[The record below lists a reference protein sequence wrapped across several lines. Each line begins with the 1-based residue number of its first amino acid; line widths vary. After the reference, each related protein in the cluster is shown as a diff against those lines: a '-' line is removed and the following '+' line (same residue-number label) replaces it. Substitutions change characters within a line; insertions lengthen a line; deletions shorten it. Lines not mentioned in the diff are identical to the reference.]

1 MNPNSHFNFNVV
13 DNHIGLAMVALDRYS
28 IPEEAYTINIWTDG
42 TFTDTALNSYSSM
55 SVLNS
60 RVDYLNSFRSSLKDI
75 ATEEITYYT
84 IRGNVER
91 HAFAYS
97 LKDNVNY
104 YVTSLNGISTLPNEI
119 QQLMTA
125 NITVKTVSQ
134 MFDVL
139 RASNKMNEFEYL
151 LGTRWGDAPEEGLS
165 THFNSEKG
173 KYLLI
178 LGTSTAGE
186 TPNST
191 NKYYS
196 FNDYIDLVYSSY
208 GDEYEILYKGH
219 PAYPS
224 NEERKTLF
232 GEKNIVE
239 LRNTIPVEIM
249 MYIYPN
255 VYVGGYRSTAFISSF
270 QDQTL
275 FFFGTQ
281 QFIEGQATLKD
292 MILNTTI
299 FANTSYLYNASL

>member
-1 MNPNSHFNFNVV
+1 M
-13 DNHIGLAMVALDRYS
+13 
-28 IPEEAYTINIWTDG
+28 
-42 TFTDTALNSYSSM
+42 
-55 SVLNS
+55 
-60 RVDYLNSFRSSLKDI
+60 
-75 ATEEITYYT
+75 
-84 IRGNVER
+84 
-91 HAFAYS
+91 
-97 LKDNVNY
+97 
-104 YVTSLNGISTLPNEI
+104 
-119 QQLMTA
+119 
-125 NITVKTVSQ
+125 
-134 MFDVL
+134 
-139 RASNKMNEFEYL
+139 
-151 LGTRWGDAPEEGLS
+151 
-165 THFNSEKG
+165 
-173 KYLLI
+173 
-178 LGTSTAGE
+178 
-186 TPNST
+186 
-191 NKYYS
+191 
-196 FNDYIDLVYSSY
+196 VYSSY